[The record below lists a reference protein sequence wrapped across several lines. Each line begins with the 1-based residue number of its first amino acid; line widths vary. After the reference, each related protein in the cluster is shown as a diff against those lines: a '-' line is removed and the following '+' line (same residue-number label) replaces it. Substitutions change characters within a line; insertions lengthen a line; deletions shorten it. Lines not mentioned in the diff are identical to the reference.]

1 VTELLVQVCD
11 RCSHAVFPVR
21 VLCPRCGSRD
31 WHEIA
36 AAGGVAEQVTT
47 HRAGGRIA
55 SVATDAGPVVI
66 ARAGEGVERGSRVA
80 LEFDGGAPVADVTSS
95 TDRR

>member
-1 VTELLVQVCD
+1 VTNLLVQVCD
-11 RCSHAVFPVR
+11 RCGHAVFPVR

-31 WHEIA
+31 WHEIVA
-36 AAGGVAEQVTT
+36 DAGVIEQVTT
-47 HRAGGRIA
+47 HRAGGRVA

-80 LEFDGGAPVADVTSS
+80 LELDGGAPVARVTSS
-95 TDRR
+95 TARR